1 MEALQVQKQIQE
13 LEKTEQEKWNYNHNG
28 KIKNLLSQLTSKQE
42 NEVNAL
48 RQRIEQGFEE
58 QKKIRSQE

>member
-1 MEALQVQKQIQE
+1 M
-13 LEKTEQEKWNYNHNG
+13 EKWSYSHNN
-28 KIKNLLSQLTSKQE
+28 KVKNLLSQLTAKQE

-58 QKKIRSQE
+58 QKKIRNQEE